1 MKRNVLAVISTRQGI
16 DLSHLPGIQPQT
28 LRSWV
33 LSLNLAYRELSCATI
48 RLMKNQL
55 LITVVIKER

>member
-1 MKRNVLAVISTRQGI
+1 MSTKQGI

-33 LSLNLAYRELSCATI
+33 LILYLAYRELSCELSHHWAHEKSSTHNI
-48 RLMKNQL
+48 
-55 LITVVIKER
+55 

>member
-1 MKRNVLAVISTRQGI
+1 MSTRQGI

-33 LSLNLAYRELSCATI
+33 LILYLAYKELSCELSHYWAHEKSSTHNSCN
-48 RLMKNQL
+48 KGE
-55 LITVVIKER
+55 IK